1 MEDQTDGKPMWCVV
15 ANVREGIYY
24 GPNQGDWVQIGTK
37 HFSPGTKVYVVGVNW
52 DAEFTKIRV
61 VGKHRGSP
69 RLVAMVMRPSWLTNW
84 RAKVIYEPKALRKI
98 REGGF
103 PRTLRSFP
111 TDDSEDSREKA
122 EHLAQQFA
130 ENFPPLR
137 QDSAPREQE

>member
-1 MEDQTDGKPMWCVV
+1 MEDQVDEKPQWCIV
-15 ANVREGIYY
+15 ANVREGIHY

-52 DAEFTKIRV
+52 DAELTKIRV

-84 RAKVIYEPKALRKI
+84 RAKLIYEPKALRKI

-103 PRTLRSFP
+103 PRTTEIFP
-111 TDDSEDSREKA
+111 TDDSKDSQEKA
-122 EHLAQQFA
+122 EHLASIFS

-137 QDSAPREQE
+137 QE